1 MMTIVGGG
9 SFFTFL
15 FYRLKEGAWILLC
28 DHYYIAAG
36 YVLVAGFCGFVVTH
50 KYGRTISSP
59 RTNDVIQWAMQIIAL
74 LLMYN
79 GTQLPQA
86 SLTIISVVII
96 HTVLRK
102 LQNDAAYSLSKLSLS
117 NSSVGIVKSTSRQFI
132 KLVRTCSSLFTS
144 NKDQIDFITEEEYKA
159 QAELATKKALEELRG
174 YCSSPECSPWKTVAV
189 LQAPKRFSSFI
200 QGENHVN
207 EAERTLYEIDD
218 EFLDSSDEGS
228 CERKEVDSGDGK
240 HQEQLDYSN
249 FALPLSTKPQ
259 QHKIGYLQKREQH
272 CDYQHRTSHKHAQVT
287 DDRLFTDD
295 EQYVTDDEEL

>member
-1 MMTIVGGG
+1 M
-9 SFFTFL
+9 
-15 FYRLKEGAWILLC
+15 
-28 DHYYIAAG
+28 
-36 YVLVAGFCGFVVTH
+36 
-50 KYGRTISSP
+50 
-59 RTNDVIQWAMQIIAL
+59 
-74 LLMYN
+74 
-79 GTQLPQA
+79 
-86 SLTIISVVII
+86 
-96 HTVLRK
+96 
-102 LQNDAAYSLSKLSLS
+102 
-117 NSSVGIVKSTSRQFI
+117 
-132 KLVRTCSSLFTS
+132 
-144 NKDQIDFITEEEYKA
+144 
-159 QAELATKKALEELRG
+159 
-174 YCSSPECSPWKTVAV
+174 
-189 LQAPKRFSSFI
+189 
-200 QGENHVN
+200 N